1 MRPKMIMTYIMACAL
16 GLITTGCSTF
26 SKDPNK
32 TVEIPKEKMAEVPA
46 WFIAKDADDKNFIVV
61 TATDISKDL
70 QFAIDKATLNAK
82 IQLAERLKSDV
93 NSLVRESTL
102 ETGGGGTGSVERE
115 VDRVSKVHV
124 KQTIGFFKR
133 ENVAVFREGDGYR
146 AYVMLKIAVDDA
158 RRLTRPDAGQTREDR
173 FKELEQSEGTAVV
186 TPVSSIQLLDVD
198 NEEYKRRRDEAL
210 QKPGAVIG
218 QITVR

>member
-1 MRPKMIMTYIMACAL
+1 MRPKMILTFIMACSM

-32 TVEIPKEKMAEVPA
+32 TVKIPAEKMSEIPA
-46 WFIAKDADDKNFIVV
+46 WFIAKDTDDKNYIVV

-82 IQLAERLKSDV
+82 TQLAGRLESKV

-115 VDRVSKVHV
+115 IDRVSKTQV
-124 KQTIGFFKR
+124 KQSIGFFKR

-158 RRLTRPDAGQTREDR
+158 RRLTRPDAGRSREDR
-173 FKELEQSEGTAVV
+173 FKELEMNDVDV
-186 TPVSSIQLLDVD
+186 TPVTQNV
-198 NEEYKRRRDEAL
+198 
-210 QKPGAVIG
+210 
-218 QITVR
+218 VR

>member
-186 TPVSSIQLLDVD
+186 TPVSSMQLLDVD

-210 QKPGAVIG
+210 QKPGAVVG